1 MASYWLKYWL
11 NINTVEKKKIK
22 STSDLKFWWQLH
34 IFFRTIV
41 LFRLELYASRE
52 KKIEFQNFGSSDIK
66 TFKRETGVNVSTF
79 LHEMA

>member
-1 MASYWLKYWL
+1 MTTSY
-11 NINTVEKKKIK
+11 
-22 STSDLKFWWQLH
+22 
-34 IFFRTIV
+34 FFPDYPKLAIV

-52 KKIEFQNFGSSDIK
+52 KKIEFQNFWSSDIK